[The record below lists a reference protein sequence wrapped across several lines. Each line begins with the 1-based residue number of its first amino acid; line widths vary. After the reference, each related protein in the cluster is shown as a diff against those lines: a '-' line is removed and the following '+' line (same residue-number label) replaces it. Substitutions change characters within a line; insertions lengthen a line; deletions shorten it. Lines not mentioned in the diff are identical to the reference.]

1 MIVVDNIKMYDSTE
15 VAEMLHVTPD
25 TITKYRKAGKL
36 VSVNIGRKKYTAESE
51 IKRYLRGWKR
61 K

>member
-1 MIVVDNIKMYDSTE
+1 MIVIDNVKMYDSKE
-15 VAEMLHVTPD
+15 VAEMLQVTEY
-25 TITKYRKAGKL
+25 TITKYRTEGKL
-36 VSVNIGRKKYTAESE
+36 LSVNIGRKKYTAESE